1 MRKTY
6 IKYSLISLGFAILS
20 NLIYPRYYFLTWNLF
35 LAYIPFYIS
44 NIKKKNIFV
53 DAFLAFVA
61 LIFYPNAVYLFTDL
75 IHISNLSFYKRGVKV
90 VYLMNYSNWIK
101 VSLIFLAV
109 IISMKLSYLAINN
122 YAKKYRMNKI
132 TKYAFYSVISFLTG
146 LAVFVGRFIR
156 LNSWDLFIYPHRTFY
171 TFIKQINTEN
181 IKYILLFAF
190 IQLFVIILEEE

>member
-1 MRKTY
+1 MKKIY

-20 NLIYPRYYFLTWNLF
+20 NLIYPKYYFLTWNLF

-53 DAFLAFVA
+53 DIFLSFVA

-75 IHISNLSFYKRGVKV
+75 IHISNLKFYKRGAKV
-90 VYLMNYSNWIK
+90 IYLMNYLDWIK

-109 IISMKLSYLAINN
+109 IIAMKLSYLAINN
-122 YAKKYRMNKI
+122 YVKKYKMSKI
-132 TKYAFYSVISFLTG
+132 TKYTFYLVVSFLTG

-156 LNSWDLFIYPHRTFY
+156 LNSWDLFIYPNKTFLI
-171 TFIKQINTEN
+171 FINQINSGN
-181 IKYILLFAF
+181 IKYILLFSF

>member
-1 MRKTY
+1 M
-6 IKYSLISLGFAILS
+6 
-20 NLIYPRYYFLTWNLF
+20 
-35 LAYIPFYIS
+35 
-44 NIKKKNIFV
+44 

-132 TKYAFYSVISFLTG
+132 TKYTFYSVISFLTG